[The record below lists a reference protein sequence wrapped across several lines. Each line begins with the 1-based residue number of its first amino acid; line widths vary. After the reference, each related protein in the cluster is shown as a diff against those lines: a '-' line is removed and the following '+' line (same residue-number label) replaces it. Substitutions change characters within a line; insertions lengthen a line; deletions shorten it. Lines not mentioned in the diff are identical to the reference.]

1 MEQAGYRPGENIAP
15 EQAKA
20 KIHEIR
26 SDAKHPFNVLNHP
39 GHEAALKEMD
49 KLYEYSYPGR
59 KKI

>member
-1 MEQAGYRPGENIAP
+1 MEQAGYRVGENLSP

-49 KLYEYSYPGR
+49 GFYAQAYPNR
-59 KKI
+59 KSI